1 MVDDQLG
8 VDAEGFV
15 EPVLAIGVERGTRNV
30 AQSEKLQRLEL
41 LKDAFTDA
49 PEIRQRAVC
58 PELFPEGHLV
68 ERRDANAVL
77 IGLGFLGF
85 DVHGDLGEEEIGADA
100 RRRRD
105 AGIVQHVAHHRHGQL
120 VRRHAIGAQIIRHID
135 KNLVDGIDDN
145 VLRRD
150 VFQIGGVDPAAV
162 FLVQAH
168 PRRRDDV
175 GNLQR
180 RVLFYGF
187 RVEGGG
193 GELVFSGFRIAP
205 DCPGTNSGV
214 QSFPVD
220 LLHALNHFKQTRPA
234 GNAVGFQ

>member
-30 AQSEKLQRLEL
+30 AQSEKLHRLEL
-41 LKDAFTDA
+41 LRDAFTDA

-77 IGLGFLGF
+77 IGFGFLGF

-105 AGIVQHVAHHRHGQL
+105 ARRVQHVEDHGPRQL
-120 VRRHAIGAQIIRHID
+120 ASGRAVGLQIAGNVHQH
-135 KNLVDGIDDN
+135 LVDG
-145 VLRRD
+145 V
-150 VFQIGGVDPAAV
+150 GVDI
-162 FLVQAH
+162 LG
-168 PRRRDDV
+168 R
-175 GNLQR
+175 NIL
-180 RVLFYGF
+180 
-187 RVEGGG
+187 
-193 GELVFSGFRIAP
+193 
-205 DCPGTNSGV
+205 
-214 QSFPVD
+214 
-220 LLHALNHFKQTRPA
+220 
-234 GNAVGFQ
+234 